1 MDRKFNLYFSHSW
14 HPQDVDLNLKVWGHV
29 EPRCNLLIDVP
40 TPPKPGE
47 DPPLY
52 INRMEE
58 LLRRS
63 DLFLAVLSYRPPQ
76 PGGEEAARR
85 AGKLNCSPWVL
96 FEIRLAERANRP
108 RLVIYDVRT
117 GFKPPRQP
125 PPRAPRAT
133 YVQLNFDEIYGL
145 LRSRQEP
152 TSLTDKLK
160 GWLDWVGETM
170 VPRRYDFCD
179 VSLLYLPQGIPDRD
193 QAVEQI
199 EAALTEA
206 NYDRPLEL
214 GESFRC
220 DAELFHKLTCGGL
233 LVAEVSDAQ
242 SLGVYS
248 VAHALFV
255 PSVRLFHRFDND
267 PGRLPWLLRGHPG
280 GYQDDIVGWTSP
292 AELGQAV
299 AEHALAMLA
308 ATRTISEFDEG
319 KRHLEERLYAKKK
332 LFISHDY
339 PLDRRDFIDLVVR
352 KLKESSID
360 CWEYAIENRAG
371 EKWRE
376 RLDAELAAAT
386 DFVVFFSTSYELSEA
401 CDWEFEWALEKRPN
415 NIIPF
420 LVGGRTKHNFRLKD
434 HHQQM
439 LRGGDDETNASA
451 VVERVKEVLRAAS

>member
-14 HPQDVDLNLKVWGHV
+14 HPQDVDLNLMVWKHV
-29 EPRCNLLIDVP
+29 SPRCNLLIDVP
-40 TPPKPGE
+40 PPPEPGK

-52 INRMEE
+52 INRLEE

-63 DLFLAVLSYRPPQ
+63 DLFLAILPYRAPK
-76 PGGEEAARR
+76 PGEGAAKG
-85 AGKLNCSPWVL
+85 AGHLHCSPWVL

-117 GFKPPRQP
+117 GFKPPRHP

-133 YVQLNFDEIYGL
+133 YVQVSNFDEIYEL
-145 LRSRQEP
+145 LRGGEEP
-152 TSLTDKLK
+152 ATLTDKIE
-160 GWLDWVGETM
+160 GWLEWVAEAM

-179 VSLLYLPQGIPDRD
+179 VSLLYLPPRLPDRD
-193 QAVEQI
+193 EVVAQI
-199 EAALTEA
+199 KTALTSA
-206 NYDRPLEL
+206 NYDTPLEL
-214 GESFRC
+214 SESFRC

-233 LVAEVSDAQ
+233 LVAEVSDEQ

-255 PSVRLFHRFDND
+255 PSVRLFRSFAND
-267 PGRLPWLLRGHPG
+267 PDQLPWLLRGHPG
-280 GYQDDIVGWTSP
+280 GYQNDIVAWTTP

-299 AEHALAMLA
+299 ADHALAMLA
-308 ATRTISEFDEG
+308 ATRTITRFEEG

-332 LFISHDY
+332 VFISHDY
-339 PLDRRDFIDLVVR
+339 PLDRRDFVDLVVR
-352 KLKESSID
+352 KLKDASID

-386 DFVVFFSTSYELSEA
+386 DFIIFFSDEYEKSEA
-401 CDWEFEWALEKRPN
+401 CSWELEWALQKRPD

-420 LVGGRTKHNFRLKD
+420 LVGGRTEHSYKLKAK
-434 HHQQM
+434 HQQP
-439 LRGGDDETNASA
+439 LRGDDEANAAA
-451 VVERVKEVLRAAS
+451 VVELARKLLRATS